1 MANKTYNLRVEGMT
15 CAACA
20 HRVEKAIKKQSGITK
35 VRVNLATEKATFSG
49 DPGNF
54 NIDELSKRI
63 SQIGYKLIVEE
74 KQGYSAEEKARIAR
88 RDLIRAWIITGPA
101 SLLMILVMTGLIR
114 IPYWNLL
121 EMVMAFPV
129 IFIIGR
135 KVLKSAFQ
143 AIFHFSPNM
152 DVLIALGTLASYL
165 TGVLRLAGVR
175 IANFALVGAMIMG
188 FHLIGKYLES
198 AARGKASAAI
208 RKLLELGAKEAVIL
222 VNGVEK
228 TVRIEDLKIGD
239 IMIIRPGGK
248 IPTDGIITEG
258 ATSLDE
264 SLATGESLPVNKG
277 VGDELL
283 GGTLNQQGMVKVR
296 VSRVGQETFLS
307 QIIRLVE
314 EAQGS
319 KIPIQEFADRVIGVF
334 VPLILIIAM
343 GVFFAWLV
351 FPELGKS
358 LLIWGQNWIPWI
370 NPELGQLTLAVFA
383 AIATLVIACPCALG
397 LATPTALMVGSGLGA
412 QKGILIRDG
421 AAIQTI
427 KDVDTVLLDKTGTI
441 THGKPR
447 VTDVKAHIPKTELLT
462 LLAASEKY
470 SEHPLASAIVDYARS
485 QGIQVP
491 DAENFKA
498 VTGRGVEAVIGGVSY
513 VAGSPDFLTEKGIET
528 KALRI
533 EIVPYE
539 SEGKT
544 IVTLTDLDR
553 VLGFVAI
560 ADTIKADSPLAV
572 SQLINMG
579 IKVVMI
585 TGDNPGTAKAIAHQA
600 GISEFHSRVMP
611 GDKHRYVKELQNK
624 GHRVAM
630 VGDGINDAP
639 ALIQADVGIA
649 IGSGADIAIE
659 AGDITLVRGGLI
671 EVVKAIRLANATFKK
686 IKQNLF
692 WAFFYNLV
700 AIPLAMIGFLHPVVA
715 EIAMAF
721 SSVNVVTNSLRLKNT
736 PLEPEKQSKL
746 SW

>member
-1 MANKTYNLRVEGMT
+1 MENKKFNLRVEGMT

-20 HRVEKAIKKQSGITK
+20 LRVEKTIKKHPGVTE
-35 VRVNLATEKATFSG
+35 VRVNLATEKATFFG
-49 DPGNF
+49 DAGDF
-54 NIDELSKRI
+54 NLNELSRKI
-63 SQIGYKLIVEE
+63 SGIGYRLILEE
-74 KQGYSAEEKARIAR
+74 KQEYSAERKARIAR
-88 RDLIRAWIITGPA
+88 RDLIWAWIITGPA
-101 SLLMILVMTGLIR
+101 SLLMILVMTGVIR
-114 IPYWNLL
+114 IPHWHLL
-121 EMVMAFPV
+121 EMGLAFPV

-152 DVLIALGTLASYL
+152 DVLITLGTLASYL
-165 TGVLRLAGVR
+165 TGILSLSGVR
-175 IANFALVGAMIMG
+175 ISNFALVGAMIMG

-208 RKLLELGAKEAVIL
+208 RKLLELGAKEAAIL

-228 TVRIEDLKIGD
+228 TVRIEDLQIGD
-239 IMIIRPGGK
+239 IMIIRPGTK
-248 IPTDGIITEG
+248 IPTDGIIIEG
-258 ATSLDE
+258 STSLDE
-264 SLATGESLPVNKG
+264 SLATGESLPINKG
-277 VGDELL
+277 IGDELL
-283 GGTLNQQGMVKVR
+283 GGTLNQQGMVKAR

-319 KIPIQEFADRVIGVF
+319 KIPIQEFADRVIGIF
-334 VPLILIIAM
+334 VPVILIIAL
-343 GVFFAWLV
+343 GVFIFWLV
-351 FPELGKS
+351 FPDLGKS

-370 NPELGQLTLAVFA
+370 NPELGRLTLAVFA

-447 VTDVKAHIPKTELLT
+447 VVDVKCHIPNVEFLT
-462 LLAASEKY
+462 LLGACEKY
-470 SEHPLASAIVDYARS
+470 SEHPLAKAIVEYTRN
-485 QGIQVP
+485 QEIQVP
-491 DAENFKA
+491 DAEDFKSI
-498 VTGRGVEAVIGGVSY
+498 TGKGVEAVINGISY

-528 KALRI
+528 KTLRT
-533 EIVPYE
+533 ETVPFE

-544 IVTLTDLDR
+544 IVALADPDT

-560 ADTIKADSPLAV
+560 ADTIKTDSPQAV
-572 SQLINMG
+572 SQLMNMG
-579 IKVVMI
+579 IRVVMI
-585 TGDNPGTAKAIAHQA
+585 TGDNPGTAKAIAHQV
-600 GISEFHSRVMP
+600 GITEFHSRIMP
-611 GDKHRYVKELQNK
+611 EDKHRYVRELQDK

-659 AGDITLVRGGLI
+659 AGDITLVRGGLM
-671 EVVKAIRLANATFKK
+671 EVVKAVRLANATFKK

-721 SSVNVVTNSLRLKNT
+721 SSVNVVTNSLRLKKT
-736 PLEPEKQSKL
+736 SLEPEEKSSL
-746 SW
+746 S